1 MVTIILEGALF
12 IALCAVAVALLAYG
26 VLGFTPLGRWVRQT
40 ANRRRIER
48 RAALTCPTHGYHGE
62 RDLVRLPGG
71 DRMCPQCYAE
81 VHDVHE

>member
-1 MVTIILEGALF
+1 MVTIILEGVLF

-26 VLGFTPLGRWVRQT
+26 VLGFTPLGRWVRQG

-48 RAALTCPTHGYHGE
+48 RAALTCPTHGFHSE

>member
-1 MVTIILEGALF
+1 MVTIILEGVLF

-48 RAALTCPTHGYHGE
+48 RAALTCPAHGYQSE

-71 DRMCPQCYAE
+71 GRMCPKCYAE
-81 VHDVHE
+81 AHDVIE

>member
-1 MVTIILEGALF
+1 MVTIILEGVLF
-12 IALCAVAVALLAYG
+12 IALCAMAVALLAYG

-71 DRMCPQCYAE
+71 DRICPQCYAE